1 MCKIFT
7 TSLFNIW
14 QITCSQLI
22 FIFIAI
28 FTYYSHIIP
37 ICQVFQDIGDEYL
50 VSSDN
55 IERGA
60 FLGKGAFGAVFSG
73 TIVHQR
79 SGDHVEVAMKML
91 QPVNPGP
98 KAGATLLQQ
107 YQVTSSGS
115 TCMCL
120 CCAGTGFIGYVEVLC
135 VILEL
140 FWKWMVVGGGVLEK
154 RVICLLVS
162 LYSITFNDLQLYIS
176 MLISDGEATL
186 GQGPDEERM

>member
-1 MCKIFT
+1 MFT
-7 TSLFNIW
+7 INFHIYCNIHILF
-14 QITCSQLI
+14 TH
-22 FIFIAI
+22 
-28 FTYYSHIIP
+28 YSY
-37 ICQVFQDIGDEYL
+37 CQVFQDIGDEYL

-98 KAGATLLQQ
+98 KAGTTLLQQ

-120 CCAGTGFIGYVEVLC
+120 CCAGTGYIGYVEVLC

-140 FWKWMVVGGGVLEK
+140 FWKWMVGGCGGFGKKSYL
-154 RVICLLVS
+154 
-162 LYSITFNDLQLYIS
+162 SISKFI
-176 MLISDGEATL
+176 
-186 GQGPDEERM
+186 